1 MSSIKLTHIET
12 NLLAKDLNFLIT
24 YKTLPN
30 KNITATVEDAL
41 KELEKEEADTIQ
53 TKISLSLQNFK
64 LPKNNLSEDECR
76 ALTELQSDKSF

>member
-30 KNITATVEDAL
+30 KNITATVEDTL

-53 TKISLSLQNFK
+53 TKISL
-64 LPKNNLSEDECR
+64 
-76 ALTELQSDKSF
+76 